1 MDSVAETL
9 ADARRAIDHVM
20 GLPEDLS
27 LLHSR
32 RLSELLADMAEGA
45 LLVEEAA
52 WSLER
57 DGDARKAVVARL
69 FVSRRLANEPV
80 RGLMSSDRTM
90 LDHFEALTR
99 YGSIEANELVA

>member
-1 MDSVAETL
+1 VESL
-9 ADARRAIDHVM
+9 SDARRAVDHVM

-32 RLSELLADMAEGA
+32 RLAELLADLAEGA

-57 DGDARKAVVARL
+57 DGDARKAAMARL
-69 FVSRRLANEPV
+69 FVSRRLATEPV
-80 RGLMSSDRTM
+80 RGLLSADRTM
-90 LDHFEALTR
+90 LDHFAALTR
-99 YGSIEANELVA
+99 YGSIEPSDLAA